1 MNKRIE
7 QVQER
12 IKALDLDTFLVIS
25 PENRRYLTGFTGTA
39 GWVLVTQEDAYF
51 FTDFRY
57 VEQAHEQV
65 KDCQIVRLDQFS
77 PYLTVRQK
85 MEELDLYTMG
95 IESERCTVEEY
106 QALKNQFGTK
116 AIQPQQHL
124 VEDIR
129 MIKSPEE
136 IELIAQAE
144 HIGDEA
150 FKHILGFIKP
160 GVTEK
165 EVALELEFFMRRQ
178 GAQSLSFDSI
188 VASGARSSL
197 PHGVAS
203 DKKIEAGDF
212 VTMDFGCIYKGYC
225 SDMTRTIAV
234 GKVDERQKEVYN
246 LVLKAQLEALAG
258 IKAGVIGKDI
268 DALCRAVYREAGCLS
283 YFGHGLGHSVGLEI
297 HEEPRFSTKDEHVM
311 QENMIMTVEP
321 GLYYPNWG
329 GVRIEDLIV
338 IKEDGYENLTHSPKE
353 LLIV

>member
-25 PENRRYLTGFTGTA
+25 PENRRYLTGFTGTS
-39 GWVLVTQEDAYF
+39 GWVLVTQQEAYF

-85 MEELDLYTMG
+85 MEDLDLYTMG
-95 IESERCTVEEY
+95 IESERCTVEEF

-116 AIQPQQHL
+116 AIQPQARL

-136 IELIAQAE
+136 IEMIAQAE

-150 FKHILGFIKP
+150 FKHILGYIKP

-165 EVALELEFFMRRQ
+165 EIALELEFFMRRQ
-178 GAQSLSFDSI
+178 GAQALSFDSI
-188 VASGARSSL
+188 VASGTRSSL
-197 PHGVAS
+197 PHGTAS
-203 DKKIEAGDF
+203 DKKVAVGDF
-212 VTMDFGCIYKGYC
+212 VTMDFGCIYNGYC

-258 IKAGVIGKDI
+258 IKAGVIGKDV

-297 HEEPRFSTKDEHVM
+297 HEEPRFSTKDEHVI
-311 QENMIMTVEP
+311 QENMVMTVEP